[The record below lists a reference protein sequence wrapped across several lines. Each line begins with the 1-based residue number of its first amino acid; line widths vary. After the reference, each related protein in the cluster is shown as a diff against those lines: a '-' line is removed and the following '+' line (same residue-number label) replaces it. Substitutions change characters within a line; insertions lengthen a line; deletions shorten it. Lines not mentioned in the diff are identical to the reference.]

1 MVNKIPSE
9 YENFFDIILLK
20 FIDTHLDKYYELGF
34 TPNIVT
40 SFSLI
45 CGCLSA
51 YLITKNKFTESGL
64 LYLLSYYFDCVDG
77 KLARKYNMVTKFGDY
92 YDHFS
97 DIIKVILIV
106 FALYKNDSIKMKKYI
121 LIIILLFILAMYQMG
136 CQQTLYPED
145 TSESPSLDIFKSTI
159 ESCKKNIYHTKY
171 FGSGTFVVVLIIII
185 VFWNKLS

>member
-20 FIDTHLDKYYELGF
+20 FIDTHLDKYYEFGL

-40 SFSLI
+40 TFSLI
-45 CGCLSA
+45 SGCLSA

-77 KLARKYNMVTKFGDY
+77 KLARKYNMVTIFGDY

-97 DIIKVILIV
+97 DIIKVVLIV
-106 FALYKNDSIKMKKYI
+106 YALYKNDSIKMKKYI

-145 TSESPSLDIFKSTI
+145 TTESPTLDIFKSSV
-159 ESCKKNIYHTKY
+159 ESCKKNIYNTKY
-171 FGSGTFVVVLIIII
+171 FGSGTFVIVLILMII
-185 VFWNKLS
+185 FWKKI